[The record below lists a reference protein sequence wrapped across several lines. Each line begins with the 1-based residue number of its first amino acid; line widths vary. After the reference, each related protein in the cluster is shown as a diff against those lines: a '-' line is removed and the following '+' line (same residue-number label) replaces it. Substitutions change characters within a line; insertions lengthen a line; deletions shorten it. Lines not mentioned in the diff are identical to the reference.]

1 MSTIDKKSAKEFQD
15 LYDMVKKIQVYQ
27 IDEIKDIYIKTRCE
41 NLLFMT
47 IERLELIGK
56 EIKKLEAGF

>member
-1 MSTIDKKSAKEFQD
+1 MSTIDEKSAKEFQD